1 MRKFPGRRRGWDAS
15 RWCGGAR
22 VPPSPSRRHRCAG
35 FLVQALAGSAA
46 RGAAVRGGLPVHGE
60 GASAGRWPGGG
71 HQGAAPDVAAGRM
84 RGGAPGAV
92 DDGVSVPRTAGG
104 RAAAGRLCRHR
115 RGTRPG
121 RRRAATEQR
130 AGCLVGGRAGAFG
143 RAGPR
148 SRGGAE
154 PCSVPVLDRLGSRR
168 AGAVAHVRRARR
180 RLERLS
186 GTAVAGPRRRSR
198 PRSAARPCRRPGDR
212 ARRLAPREPEL
223 ARPAPARRARLGQR
237 DLPA

>member
-1 MRKFPGRRRGWDAS
+1 MD
-15 RWCGGAR
+15 
-22 VPPSPSRRHRCAG
+22 
-35 FLVQALAGSAA
+35 ALASWCRRWLGAPPAA
-46 RGAAVRGGLPVHGE
+46 QLFEAGYLSTVKGLRLADGREVVIKVRPRM
-60 GASAGRWPGGG
+60 S
-71 HQGAAPDVAAGRM
+71 AAGRM

-92 DDGVSVPRTAGG
+92 DGGVSVPRTAGG
-104 RAAAGRLCRHR
+104 RAPAGRLCRHR

-121 RRRAATEQR
+121 RRRAATGQR

-143 RAGPR
+143 RAGPG

-154 PCSVPVLDRLGSRR
+154 PCSVPVLERLGSRR

-212 ARRLAPREPEL
+212 PRRLAPREPEL